1 MSQLQNPRKWRY
13 TWETLSHLSTLK
25 LFLFNPDVKP
35 ATQCRTL
42 KVDLRFEESLL
53 LVTWEEEILV
63 EGFVGN
69 SLRVP
74 IPKVLIQVDSPL
86 DFKATED
93 HIEVKLVLVLPVDHP
108 LVANFNS
115 VLNLSDEG
123 SAEVSDSFQ
132 PLSID
137 SDIKHL
143 LSGNAMD
150 FYCKNCSYKLTKT
163 PLRSFVEMPSF
174 DWREVADNWFGTCCC
189 SFGGISEILV
199 KKYANSYSSVKGIC
213 LYDATC
219 VVVSKDDISGYVFPD
234 SLEGNEKYVQE
245 SGLASEECVTE
256 SGIDPQNGRS
266 EGLCCGTDER
276 DRTANG
282 DDKPSC
288 IPAVS
293 ILDDE
298 VNGRHS
304 FPHASLC
311 TSLSGLDLSENMV
324 KEDGS
329 SSNDHSHCCMEKTSF
344 IQSLEDCMEKTS
356 SENQELTNNFKLLK
370 DQRSV
375 LNGSL
380 GNGFMVRTSNLSK
393 NVEWIEFP
401 CSQCSHIVGAYPS
414 MHNGHAPLD
423 GGIRFFKC
431 YISSNLPA
439 GGVGDVFRK
448 HSLERMFANQL
459 IESANEELSFRTVVR
474 DLKTNSPMLQIVLLN
489 TNAWC
494 CSGFCVETGGA
505 TGPISKTNLQ
515 AVVKV
520 LFSDGRNTTEAQSR
534 MLEEW
539 VTKKQ
544 AHEVYML
551 AHQIEELSES
561 LRSAQ
566 GKIPFSCSF
575 MPGLTLSSLER

>member
-1 MSQLQNPRKWRY
+1 MSQVQNPRKWRY

-25 LFLFNPDVKP
+25 LFLFNPDIKP
-35 ATQCRTL
+35 ATQCKTL
-42 KVDLRFEESLL
+42 KIQLRLEESLL
-53 LVTWEEEILV
+53 LVTWEEIQD

-69 SLRVP
+69 SLKVP

-115 VLNLSDEG
+115 VLNLSAED

-137 SDIKHL
+137 SDVKHL
-143 LSGNAMD
+143 LSGNGLD
-150 FYCKNCSYKLTKT
+150 FYCKNCSFKLTKT

-189 SFGGISEILV
+189 SFGGISEKLV
-199 KKYANSYSSVKGIC
+199 KKYASSYSSVQGIC

-219 VVVSKDDISGYVFPD
+219 VVISKDDISGYVFPD
-234 SLEGNEKYVQE
+234 CLDRDDKYDHE
-245 SGLASEECVTE
+245 SGLDSKEYVTE
-256 SGIDPQNGRS
+256 SGINPQS
-266 EGLCCGTDER
+266 DHSQGLCCGTDEG
-276 DRTANG
+276 DRSSNC

-288 IPAVS
+288 IAPDEQLREGTVAS
-293 ILDDE
+293 LDDD
-298 VNGRHS
+298 VNGRQS
-304 FPHASLC
+304 IADTSLC
-311 TSLSGLDLSENMV
+311 TSLSVLDVSENV
-324 KEDGS
+324 GTENGFS
-329 SSNDHSHCCMEKTSF
+329 TNDHGHCCSHNGP
-344 IQSLEDCMEKTS
+344 IIS
-356 SENQELTNNFKLLK
+356 SEVQELTNDFKLLR
-370 DQRSV
+370 DQKSV

-393 NVEWIEFP
+393 DVEWMEFS

-414 MHNGHAPLD
+414 MHDGHAPLD
-423 GGIRFFKC
+423 GGVRFFKC
-431 YISSNLPA
+431 YISSDLPVA
-439 GGVGDVFRK
+439 GLGDIFRK

-459 IESANEELSFRTVVR
+459 IESANEELSFRTAVR
-474 DLKTNSPMLQIVLLN
+474 DLKTKSPMLQIVLLN

-494 CSGFCVETGGA
+494 CSGYCLETGGA
-505 TGPISKTNLQ
+505 AVPISKTNLH

-520 LFSDGRNTTEAQSR
+520 LFADGSDTTESQSR

-539 VTKKQ
+539 VTEKQ

-551 AHQIEELSES
+551 THQIKELSES

-566 GKIPFSCSF
+566 GRIPFSCSF